1 WTGRM
6 LNSNTDALTT
16 RASFMSFT
24 LYHNPRCS
32 KSRQALQLL
41 QEQGVEPE
49 LRKYLDEPLDL
60 DELKQLLSQLN
71 MTPRQLMRTGEEIY
85 RELDL
90 ANIELDDAQL
100 LDALVQHPRLIE
112 RPILSDGKKA
122 LVGRPPEQVL
132 QLLK

>member
-1 WTGRM
+1 M
-6 LNSNTDALTT
+6 P
-16 RASFMSFT
+16 FT

-41 QEQGVEPE
+41 QEQGIEPQ
-49 LRKYLDEPLDL
+49 LRKYLDEPLNL
-60 DELKQLLSQLN
+60 DELKQLLSQLD

-90 ANIELDDAQL
+90 ANTELDDAQL
-100 LDALVQHPRLIE
+100 LDALLQHPRLIE
-112 RPILSDGKKA
+112 RPILSNGKQA

>member
-1 WTGRM
+1 M
-6 LNSNTDALTT
+6 LNTNTDDSTT
-16 RASFMSFT
+16 RAGFMPFT

-41 QEQGVEPE
+41 QEQGIEPQ
-49 LRKYLDEPLDL
+49 LRKYLDEPLNL
-60 DELKQLLSQLN
+60 DELKQLLSQLD

-90 ANIELDDAQL
+90 ANTELDDAQL
-100 LDALVQHPRLIE
+100 LDALLQHPRLIE
-112 RPILSDGKKA
+112 RPILSNGKQA

>member
-1 WTGRM
+1 
-6 LNSNTDALTT
+6 
-16 RASFMSFT
+16 MSFT

-112 RPILSDGKKA
+112 RPILSDGKNA

>member
-1 WTGRM
+1 M
-6 LNSNTDALTT
+6 P
-16 RASFMSFT
+16 FT

-41 QEQGVEPE
+41 QEQGIEPQ
-49 LRKYLDEPLDL
+49 LRKYLDEPLNL
-60 DELKQLLSQLN
+60 DELKQLLSQLD

-90 ANIELDDAQL
+90 TNTELDDAQL
-100 LDALVQHPRLIE
+100 LDALLLHPRLIE
-112 RPILSDGKKA
+112 RPILSNGKQA
-122 LVGRPPEQVL
+122 LVGRPPEQLL